1 MAEYRSSSHTV
12 YDIKYHFV
20 WITKYRYKILRKN
33 VAFRLRELLQQGCDA
48 RNIKILKGS
57 IGVDHVHMLLSCP
70 TNLVPSQIMRY
81 LKGRSSKLLQDEFP
95 ELRKRYWGQHMWG
108 RGYFCGTV
116 GEVDEET
123 IRNYIENQGK
133 DIPIRGSLTTAFF
146 RVPHFCPILKFG
158 EKKNP
163 GRPCFQGFQDSHLM
177 RRKGLEPSQDELPL
191 EPESSASAIPPSP
204 LTKSILTQNSDF
216 CKYFL

>member
-70 TNLVPSQIMRY
+70 TNLAPSQIMQY

-108 RGYFCGTV
+108 RGDVYKRQVYEYFGGC
-116 GEVDEET
+116 
-123 IRNYIENQGK
+123 INY
-133 DIPIRGSLTTAFF
+133 F
-146 RVPHFCPILKFG
+146 ILKSRS
-158 EKKNP
+158 NYT
-163 GRPCFQGFQDSHLM
+163 HV
-177 RRKGLEPSQDELPL
+177 
-191 EPESSASAIPPSP
+191 
-204 LTKSILTQNSDF
+204 
-216 CKYFL
+216 